1 MAVELLAYANRQKVA
16 DALTEHGY
24 AVTRMTVNRWA
35 RGGEM
40 PGIAAR
46 MILELFGHSPDT
58 TKQPPPEWARAMQSK
73 LDAIYDRQDT
83 IMARQAVVADTA
95 TQRVIEALT
104 DPERLEWAERIAGAI
119 RDESQKP
126 VAEGSDDPPASGAQ
140 GGAGPAGPGLGSF
153 PFRDSS
159 D

>member
-1 MAVELLAYANRQKVA
+1 MALELLKYANRAKVA
-16 DALTEHGY
+16 TALTESGY
-24 AVTRMTVNRWA
+24 PVTRMTVNRWA
-35 RGGEM
+35 AGGEM
-40 PGIAAR
+40 PGIAQR
-46 MILELFGHSPDT
+46 MVLALFGHT
-58 TKQPPPEWARAMQSK
+58 RATKEPPPEWARAIQSK